1 MRNSLDQKGRGEGE
15 KRESRKQNE
24 YRKQTGTGERKS
36 EWERVRG
43 EKPEALN
50 CCGGRHCNFPLY
62 TFLRSS
68 CRALSLSLS
77 SFKPFLSPRARC
89 AREPSFFDRPKP
101 TFRRLRLRSLPLFTS
116 FSLES
121 LDGSMAII
129 RYICVYIYKSIS
141 SVRLVQ
147 SVMQSGSL
155 IDRPFRCPIKL
166 VLFEFFFFSPVL
178 PMRKRIRWKRAESQ
192 TQLN

>member
-1 MRNSLDQKGRGEGE
+1 MRNSLDQKGRGEGGGE
-15 KRESRKQNE
+15 GERESRKQNE

-36 EWERVRG
+36 ERERVRG

-62 TFLRSS
+62 TLLRSS
-68 CRALSLSLS
+68 RRALSLSLS
-77 SFKPFLSPRARC
+77 SFRPFLSPRARC
-89 AREPSFFDRPKP
+89 AREPSFFDRLKP
-101 TFRRLRLRSLPLFTS
+101 TFLRLRSLSLFTS

-129 RYICVYIYKSIS
+129 RYIYICIYKSIS
-141 SVRLVQ
+141 SVLLVQ
-147 SVMQSGSL
+147 SVTQTGSL

-166 VLFEFFFFSPVL
+166 VLVSFEFFSLLFC
-178 PMRKRIRWKRAESQ
+178 Q
-192 TQLN
+192 